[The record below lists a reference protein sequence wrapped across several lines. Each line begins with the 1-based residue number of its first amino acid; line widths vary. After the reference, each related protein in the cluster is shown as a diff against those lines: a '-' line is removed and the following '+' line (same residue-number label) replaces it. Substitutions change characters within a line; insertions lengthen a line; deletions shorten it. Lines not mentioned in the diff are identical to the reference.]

1 MTRQLHRS
9 PPFRAEHIGSLLRPE
24 SLLQK
29 NRNQLD
35 PLKLAETENQ
45 AIDDIVKLQLDCGFR
60 GINDGEFRRHVF
72 WGTLFQSFEGMESLT
87 APDPDMFRSFVAGFV
102 KAAGKVQ
109 PGMFMICRGKIRH
122 PGYSTYVKE
131 IQYLQQILPRERWGD
146 IKLTLPAP
154 NWYHLRYR
162 EGYAYPKDVY
172 RDDTE
177 YFHDIA
183 AAYRA
188 ELDLL
193 YQAGLRNVQFDDPNL
208 TFFCSEQMLKDW
220 EDDKAN
226 VRTPDEL
233 FRVYIRLY
241 NDILA
246 SRPADLHVGIHLC
259 RGNFRDATRKGGY
272 ERIAK
277 TLFQELDVDT
287 YYLEYDD
294 RSRTGG
300 FTPLRYLPKTKNVIL
315 GVITSKSA
323 ELEDEEV
330 KRRVLE
336 AAETIAE
343 GNAESKEDALKR
355 IGVSPQCGFASIAEG
370 RNMEYDDM
378 VNKLKLV
385 RQVAD
390 DLWPGEP

>member
-1 MTRQLHRS
+1 
-9 PPFRAEHIGSLLRPE
+9 
-24 SLLQK
+24 
-29 NRNQLD
+29 
-35 PLKLAETENQ
+35 
-45 AIDDIVKLQLDCGFR
+45 
-60 GINDGEFRRHVF
+60 
-72 WGTLFQSFEGMESLT
+72 MESLT

-208 TFFCSEQMLKDW
+208 TCMSVLDVSSSRVCFNMLMLIALSSPVFCSEQMLKDW